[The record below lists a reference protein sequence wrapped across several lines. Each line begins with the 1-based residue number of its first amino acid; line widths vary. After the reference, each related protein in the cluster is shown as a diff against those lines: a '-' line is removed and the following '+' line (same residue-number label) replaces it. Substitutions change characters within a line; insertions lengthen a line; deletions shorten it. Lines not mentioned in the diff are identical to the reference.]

1 MSVAARASAWLL
13 GPVPAARVAWLR
25 TFLYLFVVA
34 DLFLLRPWVA
44 DNGSIPGELYQP
56 LFIGRLLPFP
66 TPTELVVAVVRYAL
80 IASALVAAS
89 GRLVRSAGAV
99 VFVLYVQWMLIAFSY
114 GKVDHDR
121 VAFLVA
127 LAVLPTVGRA
137 RWDDRTPT
145 EAAGWAV
152 RCVQVAV
159 VATYF
164 LSAFAK
170 FRYGGL
176 DWATGATLMRAV
188 LRRGTWLA
196 EPLEDM
202 PALLGA
208 AQWGILAFEL
218 STPIMLTGGRL
229 ARALLVAAIAF
240 HVVTYAAIEI
250 LFWPHVMCLL
260 SFVPLERIPVPA
272 WLTRAAP
279 GAPARAAPA
288 PSG

>member
-1 MSVAARASAWLL
+1 MATPVSVAARASAWLFR
-13 GPVPAARVAWLR
+13 PVAAGRVAWLR

-34 DLFLLRPWVA
+34 DLFVLRPWVA
-44 DNGSIPGELYQP
+44 DNGAIPPDLYQP
-56 LFIGRLLPFP
+56 LFVGRALPFP

-80 IASALVAAS
+80 AASALVAAS
-89 GRLVRSAGAV
+89 GRLVRSAGVV
-99 VFVLYVQWMLIAFSY
+99 VFVLYFQWMLVAFSY

-137 RWDDRTPT
+137 RWGDRTPT

-170 FRYGGL
+170 FRYGGV

-196 EPLEDM
+196 EPLEDL
-202 PALLGA
+202 PAVLGA
-208 AQWGILAFEL
+208 AQWGLLAFEL
-218 STPIMLTGGRL
+218 ATPLMLTGGRV
-229 ARALLVAAIAF
+229 ARAFLVTALAF

-260 SFVPLERIPVPA
+260 AFAPLERIPVPA
-272 WLTRAAP
+272 WLDRV
-279 GAPARAAPA
+279 APARASPA
-288 PSG
+288 ST